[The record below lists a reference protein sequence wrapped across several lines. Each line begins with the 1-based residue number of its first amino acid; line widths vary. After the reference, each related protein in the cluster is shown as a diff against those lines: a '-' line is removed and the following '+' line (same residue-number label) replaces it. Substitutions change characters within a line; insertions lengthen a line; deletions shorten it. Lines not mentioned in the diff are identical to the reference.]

1 MRILDT
7 NVVSEIGRRNPD
19 LKVIKFLTAQDR
31 HTTFIT
37 SITVFELCYG
47 CAALPQGKR
56 RTGLEAANSRMF
68 DEQFE
73 GRILSFGTGAA
84 RLCGSILAGSMA
96 RGDNLALADVQIA
109 SIALEQGCTLVTR
122 DTSHFNHPGLKVINP
137 WTN

>member
-19 LKVIKFLTAQDR
+19 RKVIEFLTAQER

-56 RTGLEAANSRMF
+56 RTGLEAANSRVF

-73 GRILSFGTGAA
+73 GRILGFGTEAA
-84 RLCGSILAGSMA
+84 RLCGTMLAGSLA
-96 RGDNLALADVQIA
+96 KGNNLNLADVQIA
-109 SIALEQGCTLVTR
+109 SIAMEHGYALVTR

-137 WTN
+137 WTD